1 MMGVFDIAL
10 ALLVLGVALMVVNA
24 AETRAAVIAF
34 IALGLLLALVW
45 VRLGSVD
52 VALTEAAIGGGATGI
67 LLLRACGRLRPS
79 VSDTPQPGLGV
90 RAAASALPTLL
101 TIAIASVVLSPPT
114 PAPSLAEA
122 AAEALPD
129 LGLGNPV
136 TAVLLGYR
144 ALDTL
149 LEKVVLLLALVGVWS
164 LTSDGLWGGA
174 PAELA
179 DGAAKPPL
187 LLLARLLPP
196 FGVVAGIYLVW
207 AGADHPGGT
216 FQGGAMLAGMWLLAM
231 MAGLAAPPDTGNPRL
246 RFALFVG
253 PAAFLLVGFAGFLI
267 ADGFLAYP
275 PGLAKP
281 LIVAVEAALTLSIAV
296 IIALMVAGP
305 AMKAPR

>member
-1 MMGVFDIAL
+1 MMLVFDIAL
-10 ALLVLGVALMVVNA
+10 AFLVLGVALMVVNA

-79 VSDTPQPGLGV
+79 VSDTPAPGMAMEITVG
-90 RAAASALPTLL
+90 LL
-101 TIAIASVVLSPPT
+101 RVLLAVAIALVVLSPT
-114 PAPSLAEA
+114 APAPSLAEA
-122 AAEALPD
+122 AAEAMPD

-149 LEKVVLLLALVGVWS
+149 LEKVVLLLGLIGVWS
-164 LTSDGLWGGA
+164 LTSDGSWGGA
-174 PAELA
+174 PPELA

-187 LLLARLLPP
+187 LLLSRLLPP
-196 FGVVAGIYLVW
+196 FGIVAGIYLVW

-231 MAGLAAPPDTGNPRL
+231 MAGLAAPPDAGNSRL
-246 RFALFVG
+246 RFALFIG

-305 AMKAPR
+305 AVKAPR